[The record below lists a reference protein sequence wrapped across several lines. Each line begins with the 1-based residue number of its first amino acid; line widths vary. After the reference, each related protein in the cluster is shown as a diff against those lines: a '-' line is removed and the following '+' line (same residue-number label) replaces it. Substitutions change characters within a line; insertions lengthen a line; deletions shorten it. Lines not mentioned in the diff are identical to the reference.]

1 VIHNKAKNSETVVN
15 YAVIAM
21 AGDAKERDSN
31 KSAFFNAENILEC
44 GILIPQ

>member
-1 VIHNKAKNSETVVN
+1 
-15 YAVIAM
+15 M
-21 AGDAKERDSN
+21 ERDSN